1 MKILR
6 HGGNKMYK
14 SYLWIK
20 CRKFLSDQQLS
31 GEWKDI
37 GLDKIAD
44 NLTRFVENEIEDIF
58 TKKHK
63 KNEKK

>member
-1 MKILR
+1 
-6 HGGNKMYK
+6 MYK